1 MSWFA
6 AFFHWLGT
14 PFRLLL
20 DPEGRK
26 AWAIMMMA
34 GCAVVMTA
42 YVSAVLWLVRMYPR
56 YAFDLGLIGFV
67 MLGIVITG
75 LAALVVKRDIDLH
88 ALGLQLKISD
98 QQVEEIANKVIA
110 NTLTPPAPPTAP
122 SVIVQTGSPPT
133 A

>member
-1 MSWFA
+1 MSRIA

-42 YVSAVLWLVRMYPR
+42 YVSVVLWLVRMYPR
-56 YAFDLGLIGFV
+56 YAFELGLIGFV

-98 QQVEEIANKVIA
+98 QQVTEIANKVIA
-110 NTLTPPAPPTAP
+110 NTPAPALAAP
-122 SVIVQTGSPPT
+122 ASVIVQTGSPPT